1 MKFIKCEVSHF
12 DSVALMY
19 ERCVRRL
26 EENINFPKWSSNHP
40 SREYIKES
48 IKRGEMFIVVEGE
61 KVFGAAVL
69 NEDPEG
75 NYCLGDWK
83 NKLSEGEFL
92 VIHILA
98 VDPALERSGV
108 GGLLVDGSIA
118 FAKKNGYKAIR
129 LDIVPEN
136 LPAKNLYLSR
146 GFESAGKKEKLR
158 DIEYIPTFE
167 LFELN
172 F

>member
-92 VIHILA
+92 V
-98 VDPALERSGV
+98 
-108 GGLLVDGSIA
+108 DGSIA